1 MVPLAAGLIVLLLLV
16 LLARSFLS
24 ANIKR
29 LVKGVRGMAGIVLVL
44 AAVGLV
50 AIGRIGLA
58 FLAGSIAWTLLTGA
72 RVRLGFGS
80 FGQRFGH
87 QGAGKS
93 PPADAMLR
101 AEALKV
107 LNLKEGASE
116 ADIRAAHRRLII
128 QNHPDRGGSDY
139 LAAKINQ
146 AKDVLLRS

>member
-1 MVPLAAGLIVLLLLV
+1 MVPLAAGLIVLLLLL
-16 LLARSFLS
+16 LLARSYLS

-29 LVKGVRGMAGIVLVL
+29 LVKGVRGMAGIALAL

-58 FLAGSIAWTLLTGA
+58 FLAGSFAWTLLTGA
-72 RVRLGFGS
+72 RMRLGFGP
-80 FGQRFGH
+80 FGRRAGH
-87 QGAGKS
+87 PGMGQPPSAGS
-93 PPADAMLR
+93 MQR

-107 LNLKEGASE
+107 LNLKEGASKD
-116 ADIRAAHRRLII
+116 DIRAAHRRLIV

-139 LAAKINQ
+139 LAVKINQ

>member
-1 MVPLAAGLIVLLLLV
+1 MVPLAAGLIVLLLLL
-16 LLARSFLS
+16 LLARSYLS

-29 LVKGVRGMAGIVLVL
+29 LVKGVRGMAGIALAL

-58 FLAGSIAWTLLTGA
+58 FLAGSFAWTLLTGA
-72 RVRLGFGS
+72 RMRLGFGP
-80 FGQRFGH
+80 FGRRAGH
-87 QGAGKS
+87 PGMGQPSAGS
-93 PPADAMLR
+93 MQR

-107 LNLKEGASE
+107 LNLKEGASKD
-116 ADIRAAHRRLII
+116 DIRAAHRRLIV